1 MSKTAKYLTVLIT
14 VLAVNQPSSAQSG
27 YPEAAARSNVPGV
40 QEREVADTIL
50 IAPETRS
57 LDTVRINGRR
67 PLIEDREGK
76 TILNVAG
83 SILGNGSS
91 ALEIL
96 SRAPGLTVDNEGNI
110 SLKGKQ
116 GVTIMMDGK
125 LTFLSPAQLTS
136 LLRSTPGNTIQ
147 TIEIIPNPSARYDAA
162 GTGGI
167 VNIRLKKNTAFGT
180 NGNLDF
186 GAGYGTYHKS
196 GMGLLVNHRNRS
208 LNIFGNINYENNRNF
223 VDLNLRRS
231 TQSLLGRTFF
241 DQDARQIDKQNT
253 LNYKIGIDYYID
265 DSRMLGFMVK
275 SYVNNIRGENKIK
288 TLMGYSTDTYNH
300 YISATNS
307 DKRKYKGETY
317 NINYEVARDTSGG
330 KFNADLDFAVIRNK
344 EDVTYNNLF
353 SEPSEPR
360 SSSASVFNN
369 VSPSSI
375 KVLAAKLDYIYPFNG
390 GVSLESGFKSS
401 FVRSDNDLSSAN
413 LIDGSWMDDA
423 ARQNRFV
430 YQENI
435 NAAYL
440 NLSKNLASASVT
452 IGLRAELTSSEG
464 ESVTLQDKT
473 ARSYFDLFPSI
484 SVNKNIQDVHDFNLG
499 YSRRIE
505 RPDYQSLNPFVYYI
519 DLYTQLQGNPALR
532 PKYANSFD
540 ISYQY
545 KKKLTFSFGYIRT
558 KDAITTTLIT
568 DAVKKTLL
576 LYEQNLA
583 ARRTLS
589 AGISARLTPASWW
602 SINNDFTIYRRKF
615 ASPDLMGLPFKNEKT
630 TVTINTNQ
638 TININASLSAE
649 LSGNYTSSQAYG
661 TYVARPIYGFDLGIN
676 KALANKR
683 AHVKL
688 SVNDVLDQ
696 RSIKIRSAIPSQDYQ
711 LAQKEESRKFRLT
724 FSYNFGSNK
733 IKEGRNR
740 SDSSGNEQDRI
751 RSGK

>member
-1 MSKTAKYLTVLIT
+1 MSSTAKYLTVIIT
-14 VLAVNQPSSAQSG
+14 VLAVNQPGSAQSR
-27 YPEAAARSNVPGV
+27 YPEAAARSNVPGA
-40 QEREVADTIL
+40 QEREAADTIL
-50 IAPETRS
+50 IAPQTRS

-67 PLIEDREGK
+67 PLIENREGK

-116 GVTIMMDGK
+116 GVTILMDGK

-147 TIEIIPNPSARYDAA
+147 TIEIISNPSARYDAA

-167 VNIRLKKNTAFGT
+167 INIRLKKSAAFGT

-231 TQSLLGRTFF
+231 TQYLQERTFF
-241 DQDARQIDKQNT
+241 DQDARQIDKHNT

-288 TLMGYSTDTYNH
+288 TLLGYSTDTYNQ
-300 YISATNS
+300 YISATNV

-317 NINYEVARDTSGG
+317 NINYEVARDTSGQ

-344 EDVTYNNLF
+344 EDITYNNLF
-353 SEPSEPR
+353 WEFSGSG

-375 KVLAAKLDYIYPFNG
+375 KVLAAKLDYIYPFNA

-401 FVRSDNDLSSAN
+401 FVRSDNELRSTN

-423 ARQNRFV
+423 SRQNRFV

-440 NLSKNLASASVT
+440 NLSKNLSSASVT

-464 ESVTLQDKT
+464 ESVTLHDKT

-484 SVNKNIQDVHDFNLG
+484 SVNKNLQDVHDFNLG

-505 RPDYQSLNPFVYYI
+505 RPSYQSLNPFVYYI
-519 DLYTQLQGNPALR
+519 DLYTQLQGNPALK
-532 PKYANSFD
+532 PEYANSFD

-545 KKKLTFSFGYIRT
+545 KKKLTLSFGYIRT

-583 ARRTLS
+583 SRRTLS

-602 SINNDFTIYRRKF
+602 SIDNDFTIYRRKF
-615 ASPDLMGLPFKNEKT
+615 GSPDLMGLPFNNEKT
-630 TVTINTNQ
+630 TITLNTNH
-638 TININASLSAE
+638 TIDINASLSAE

-661 TYVARPIYGFDLGIN
+661 TYVARPIYGLDLGIN
-676 KALANKR
+676 KALANRR
-683 AHVKL
+683 AHLKL
-688 SVNDVLDQ
+688 SINDVLDQ
-696 RSIKIRSAIPSQDYQ
+696 RSIKINSAIYSQDYQ

-724 FSYNFGSNK
+724 FVYNFGSNK
-733 IKEGRNR
+733 IKDGRNR
-740 SDSSGNEQDRI
+740 SGSSGSEQGRV